1 MAKRAGAQTGSRAV
15 MEIQAGLKRLSRGFR
30 LLTRELVEEAAS
42 AGRGRRRK
50 ASPGRRVH
58 GRYIGLIRN
67 LPPRAKAQ
75 VRAVRARRGV
85 EAAIKMARELRRT
98 R

>member
-1 MAKRAGAQTGSRAV
+1 MAKRAGAQSRSKAV

-30 LLTRELVEEAAS
+30 LLTRELVEEAANS
-42 AGRGRRRK
+42 GRGRRRK

-85 EAAIKMARELRRT
+85 DAAIKMARELRRS

>member
-1 MAKRAGAQTGSRAV
+1 MAKRAGAQSRSRAV
-15 MEIQAGLKRLSRGFR
+15 LEIQAGLKRLSRGFR
-30 LLTRELVEEAAS
+30 LLTRELVEEAS
-42 AGRGRRRK
+42 NAGRGRRRK

-85 EAAIKMARELRRT
+85 DAAIRMARELRRS